1 MDDLT
6 NVTLDMLINIYKTSL
21 DYLTNGPLTYSLTF
35 KSSLESIHCI
45 YIRMELQFTIF
56 RLMLFHF
63 VCFRHFLGK
72 HFYSSVN
79 FRYQCRATN
88 HGEDKAEGE
97 LIIKDV
103 TTIVSGPSDRTET
116 MGDSIVM
123 ECQVVADPT
132 VPLSVTWKKKNTID
146 LGQTGFE
153 QNARVFQN
161 ENNSLVIKNLTFDDS
176 GNKDN

>member
-1 MDDLT
+1 MNLLFLFLGCYFVLFVSD
-6 NVTLDMLINIYKTSL
+6 I
-21 DYLTNGPLTYSLTF
+21 
-35 KSSLESIHCI
+35 
-45 YIRMELQFTIF
+45 FT
-56 RLMLFHF
+56 
-63 VCFRHFLGK
+63 GK
-72 HFYSSVN
+72 HFSYSVN
-79 FRYQCRATN
+79 FRYECRATN

-123 ECQVVADPT
+123 ECGVVADPT
-132 VPLSVTWKKKNTID
+132 VPLTVTWKKKNTID

-153 QNARVFQN
+153 QNARVFQD

>member
-1 MDDLT
+1 MFVSDIL
-6 NVTLDMLINIYKTSL
+6 LENISY
-21 DYLTNGPLTYSLTF
+21 
-35 KSSLESIHCI
+35 
-45 YIRMELQFTIF
+45 
-56 RLMLFHF
+56 
-63 VCFRHFLGK
+63 
-72 HFYSSVN
+72 SVN